1 MGTGLAGAI
10 FWALDTVILSMA
22 MLQAAFGGNSSA
34 IFLAPFVSTF
44 LHDFCSCVWMLL
56 YMGKKREYGNVWNAL
71 RTKNGKILLV
81 GSLLGGPVGMTGY
94 VFAIK
99 YLGASY
105 TAMLSALYPALG
117 TFFAY
122 VFLKEKMTGRQMGG
136 LFLSIAGMMILGALS
151 QGDEPQNMMI
161 GFLCAMLCVMGWS
174 LEAVI
179 CAYAMK
185 NTAIT
190 NEHALMIRQGTS
202 ALFHGIVIMN
212 AVNGWEMAGRAAR
225 TSAFWIIAAAALAG
239 TASYLFYYK
248 AIYRIGSPKAMA
260 LNVTYVFW
268 AMLFEIVL
276 LKKIPAVLSVICG
289 LMILA
294 GAIIAAL
301 ETGGGKGNGEDGTSG
316 HCKE

>member
-10 FWALDTVILSMA
+10 FWALDTVILSIA
-22 MLQAAFGGNSSA
+22 MMQTVFEGSPSA
-34 IFLAPFVSTF
+34 VFLAPFVSTF
-44 LHDFCSCVWMLL
+44 LHDFCSCIWMLF
-56 YMGKKREYGNVWNAL
+56 YIGKKKEYGNVRNAL
-71 RTKNGKILLV
+71 HTPNGKILLI

-105 TAMLSALYPALG
+105 TAMLSALYPAPG

-122 VFLKEKMTGRQMGG
+122 VFLKEKMNGRQMGG
-136 LFLSIAGMMILGALS
+136 LFLSVAGMMILGALS
-151 QGDEPQNMMI
+151 QGEEPRNVML
-161 GFLCAMLCVMGWS
+161 GFLCAMLCVLGWS

-185 NTAIT
+185 NTEIT
-190 NEHALMIRQGTS
+190 NEHALMIRQGSS

-212 AVNGWEMAGRAAR
+212 AVSGWGMVRKAAA
-225 TSAFWIIAAAALAG
+225 TSAIWIIAAAALFG
-239 TASYLFYYK
+239 TMSYLFYYK
-248 AIYRIGSPKAMA
+248 VIHRIGPPKAMA

-276 LKKIPAVLSVICG
+276 LQKIPAFLSVVCG

-301 ETGGGKGNGEDGTSG
+301 ETDSGKGDG
-316 HCKE
+316 